1 MYPKADLVTYFK
13 HQIEELKYVSEMTI
27 SSLINQAELIEL
39 SAEKRHT
46 IPDSLRIGLYFVLK
60 GTVNWVFQ
68 V

>member
-1 MYPKADLVTYFK
+1 MYPKADLVTNLK

-39 SAEKRHT
+39 SPGKRHT
-46 IPDSLRIGLYFVLK
+46 IPDCLRIGLYFVLK
-60 GTVNWVFQ
+60 GNVQWVFQ